1 MNKKYIDNFYKT
13 TLQDERYESSTLS
26 LPMTLIHK
34 HMFNKTELFLK
45 EKYNLLHSH
54 IDVMAALYFNGKVL
68 TPTELYDAIVFSSG
82 GMTKVLKKLESENYI
97 IRTLADDDDKR
108 KVLVNLTPLGTQ
120 IIEDALNDI
129 RKSKDE
135 FFKILDKKEKKQLRD
150 ILLKLTYSLS

>member
-1 MNKKYIDNFYKT
+1 MKSIDNFYKT
-13 TLQDERYESSTLS
+13 TLQDERYEYSTLS

-97 IRTLADDDDKR
+97 IRTLADDKR
-108 KVLVNLTPLGTQ
+108 KDLVNLTPLGTQ
-120 IIEDALNDI
+120 NIEDALKDI

>member
-1 MNKKYIDNFYKT
+1 MNKKYIDNFYNT
-13 TLQDERYESSTLS
+13 TLQNEIYQSFALA
-26 LPMTLIHK
+26 LPITLIHK

-82 GMTKVLKKLESENYI
+82 GMTKVLKKLESEKYI
-97 IRTLADDDDKR
+97 IRTLADNDKR
-108 KVLVNLTPLGTQ
+108 KVLVSLTPLGTK
-120 IIEDALNDI
+120 ITEEAIDDI

-135 FFKILDKKEKKQLRD
+135 FFQILDKKEKKQLGD

>member
-1 MNKKYIDNFYKT
+1 MNKKYIDNFYNM
-13 TLQDERYESSTLS
+13 TLQNDKYESSTLS

-68 TPTELYDAIVFSSG
+68 TPTELYDALVFSSG
-82 GMTKVLKKLESENYI
+82 GMTKVLKRLESENYI
-97 IRTLADDDDKR
+97 VRELANDDKR
-108 KVLVNLTPLGTQ
+108 RVLVSLTPLGTK
-120 IIEDALNDI
+120 ITEEAIDDI

-135 FFKILDKKEKKQLRD
+135 FFQILDKKEKKQLGD

>member
-82 GMTKVLKKLESENYI
+82 GMTKVLKKLESEKYI
-97 IRTLADDDDKR
+97 IRTLADNDKR
-108 KVLVNLTPLGTQ
+108 KVLVSLTPLGIQ
-120 IIEDALNDI
+120 IIENALDDI
-129 RKSKDE
+129 RESKNE

>member
-1 MNKKYIDNFYKT
+1 MNKKYIDNFYNM
-13 TLQDERYESSTLS
+13 TLQNDKYESSTLS

-68 TPTELYDAIVFSSG
+68 TPTELYDALVFSSG
-82 GMTKVLKKLESENYI
+82 GMTKVLKRLESENYI
-97 IRTLADDDDKR
+97 VRELANDDKR
-108 KVLVNLTPLGTQ
+108 RVLVSLTPLGTK
-120 IIEDALNDI
+120 IIEESLDDI

>member
-1 MNKKYIDNFYKT
+1 MNKKYIDNFYNT
-13 TLQDERYESSTLS
+13 TLQNEIYQSFALA
-26 LPMTLIHK
+26 LPITLIHK

-68 TPTELYDAIVFSSG
+68 TPTELYDAIIFSSG
-82 GMTKVLKKLESENYI
+82 GMTKVLKKLESEKYI
-97 IRTLADDDDKR
+97 IRTLADNDKR
-108 KVLVNLTPLGTQ
+108 KVLVSLTPLGIKITEEA
-120 IIEDALNDI
+120 IDDI

-135 FFKILDKKEKKQLRD
+135 FFQILDKKEKKQLGD

>member
-1 MNKKYIDNFYKT
+1 M
-13 TLQDERYESSTLS
+13 TLQNDKYESSTLS

-68 TPTELYDAIVFSSG
+68 TPTELYDALVFSSG
-82 GMTKVLKKLESENYI
+82 GMTKVLKRLESENYI
-97 IRTLADDDDKR
+97 VRELANDDKR
-108 KVLVNLTPLGTQ
+108 RVLVSLTPLGTK
-120 IIEDALNDI
+120 IIEESLDDI